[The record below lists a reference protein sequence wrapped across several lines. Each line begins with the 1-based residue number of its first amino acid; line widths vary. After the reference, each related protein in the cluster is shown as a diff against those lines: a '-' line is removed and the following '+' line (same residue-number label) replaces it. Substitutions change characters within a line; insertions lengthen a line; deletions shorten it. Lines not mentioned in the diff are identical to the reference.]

1 GKATFAY
8 EIISRT
14 RETSVNDA
22 DTCQRTSEGASL
34 SPRQHS
40 GRLSQPQRRLKKKS
54 FPLNFSI
61 PRKYL
66 PIPQEYISESVFF
79 SRNPNLRFR
88 YILRNPPTSDLE
100 SVFSAAE
107 ISGECRERFAASW
120 RTAGRNPS
128 VKGLSS
134 LALKQE
140 PGTNL
145 GIASNFVQRNMTRIL
160 VQRGS
165 AGSSSN
171 PSRASPS
178 SGSSSSSGTE
188 TQTSS
193 SNIQVPPVIIDEET
207 NDGKQEEVTVVEQ
220 AECSESDAKDVSLLS
235 DEPADREDDDEG
247 LIVSENADVESERI
261 VCDSPVS
268 GGDDPDSPPLPV
280 PPPKPSSN
288 VTTPGNKRSV
298 LGSFGALRIGAT
310 RRGAGP
316 RSLVSTRSSPTG
328 SHPSSPRSHSENEGY
343 NSSDEHIVPSHA
355 GPGSEREHQFETEIR
370 QAKCFVIRR
379 MLEDGN
385 CLFRAVADQVY
396 GDSDSYDLTRQMCM
410 DYMEHERDHFS
421 QFITEGFTSYV
432 KRKRRDKVYGNNVE
446 IQALAE
452 MYNRPIHIY
461 SYSTEPIN
469 IFQGSY
475 NTDTPPIRLSFH
487 HGNHYNS
494 LVDPHRL
501 TVGAGLGFSSLS
513 GRHVDGEQALLAEG
527 RYYSDLELTEKEI
540 ELSVMETSRAEYLMD
555 WSKPRIGP
563 KESSTSNAET
573 SSSGARPSGSDSKP
587 KEAVKEKTVLSSSI
601 EMVLSM
607 GFSYTQAMEA
617 YSIFGDDVD
626 SMVCYVL
633 ETSCRSNNRRK
644 GKATE

>member
-1 GKATFAY
+1 MA
-8 EIISRT
+8 
-14 RETSVNDA
+14 
-22 DTCQRTSEGASL
+22 
-34 SPRQHS
+34 
-40 GRLSQPQRRLKKKS
+40 
-54 FPLNFSI
+54 
-61 PRKYL
+61 
-66 PIPQEYISESVFF
+66 
-79 SRNPNLRFR
+79 
-88 YILRNPPTSDLE
+88 
-100 SVFSAAE
+100 
-107 ISGECRERFAASW
+107 
-120 RTAGRNPS
+120 
-128 VKGLSS
+128 
-134 LALKQE
+134 
-140 PGTNL
+140 
-145 GIASNFVQRNMTRIL
+145 RIL

-165 AGSSSN
+165 SSN
-171 PSRASPS
+171 ASRSASTSS
-178 SGSSSSSGTE
+178 SGSSSSSSSGSSSSSSGSGTE
-188 TQTSS
+188 SQVSS
-193 SNIQVPPVIIDEET
+193 DVQAPPVTIYEET
-207 NDGKQEEVTVVEQ
+207 TDEKQDEVSVVEEQ
-220 AECSESDAKDVSLLS
+220 AECSDAKDVSLSDAKDVSLPS
-235 DEPADREDDDEG
+235 DEPLVREDDEA
-247 LIVSENADVESERI
+247 LIISENVVVDCEGVDS
-261 VCDSPVS
+261 DSPVS

-288 VTTPGNKRSV
+288 VTTGNRRSV
-298 LGSFGALRIGAT
+298 LGSFGDLRIGAT
-310 RRGAGP
+310 RRVAVP
-316 RSLVSTRSSPTG
+316 RSLVSTRGSPTG
-328 SHPSSPRSHSENEGY
+328 SHPSSPRSQSENEGY
-343 NSSDEHIVPSHA
+343 NSSDEHMPCFVPSHA
-355 GPGSEREHQFETEIR
+355 GSGSGSEREHQFETEIR
-370 QAKCFVIRR
+370 QSKGFEIRR

-396 GDSDSYDLTRQMCM
+396 GDSESYDLTRQMCM

-421 QFITEGFTSYV
+421 QFITEGFTSYL

-475 NTDTPPIRLSFH
+475 NTDTPPIRLSYH

-501 TVGAGLGFSSLS
+501 TVGAGLGFSSLT
-513 GRHVDGEQALLAEG
+513 GRHVDGEQVKAAIKAQQEHQIDNALIAEG

-540 ELSVMETSRAEYLMD
+540 ERSVMEASRAEYLMER
-555 WSKPRIGP
+555 SKPRIGP

-573 SSSGARPSGSDSKP
+573 SSSGARTS
-587 KEAVKEKTVLSSSI
+587 AVKEKTVLSSSI

-633 ETSCRSNNRRK
+633 ETSCGSNNRRK